1 MKPLFCLAALLAS
14 VSLSACAQ
22 APQPA
27 AGAAAEKTA
36 AAANRQAPAAPLPD
50 GATPEAR
57 VRQALQT
64 LNPQIQIDYVGAAP
78 LPGFREAIVG
88 GQLVYVSDDGKYL
101 VQGTVVDIATQSEL
115 TQSSPALSKYRQD
128 LLRTLKT
135 SDRIVFAPPD
145 PKYTVSIFTDIEC
158 GYCRKLHSEIADY
171 NRQGIAVEYLAFPR
185 MGLGSKDHT
194 DMISVWCAPDRR
206 KALTDAK
213 SGVPVPA
220 RACRQTPV
228 DMQFNVGQRLGVSGT
243 PAVYAPDGTQLGG
256 YLPPAQM
263 REALDRLAAKGS
275 EQPAG
280 AP

>member
-14 VSLSACAQ
+14 ASLSACAQ

-27 AGAAAEKTA
+27 GAATEA
-36 AAANRQAPAAPLPD
+36 AAPVANRQAPAAPLPD

-115 TQSSPALSKYRQD
+115 TQSSPAVSKYRQD
-128 LLRTLKT
+128 LLKTLKT
-135 SDRIVFAPPD
+135 SDRIVFAPPN

-158 GYCRKLHSEIADY
+158 GYCRKLHSEMAEY

-213 SGVPVPA
+213 NGVPVPA
-220 RACRQTPV
+220 RNCRQTPV

-275 EQPAG
+275 EQTAG